1 MSDELPIRNSVK
13 IILINADNKIL
24 LMCADDPKTT
34 SKDGSYHGR
43 FWFPIGG
50 EIEPGEEFMD
60 AAIRELKEETG
71 LEQQDVVFGPKV
83 WFGEF
88 EMVLSGKMTKLKQQ
102 FIVAHTK
109 NSETTLQHLTDEEQ
123 KVIEKTAW
131 FSLEEILASEE
142 VVYPVVLPEYLPDIL
157 SQNYPKEPI
166 WIDLAKK
173 PNRGS
178 K

>member
-1 MSDELPIRNSVK
+1 MSDELPIHNSVR

-34 SKDGSYHGR
+34 SKDGTYHGR

-109 NSETTLQHLTDEEQ
+109 NSETTLQHLTDEERQ
-123 KVIEKTAW
+123 VIERTAW
-131 FSLEEILASEE
+131 FSLEEILNSDE
-142 VVYPVVLPEYLPDIL
+142 VVYPVVLPEYLSDIL
-157 SQNYPKEPI
+157 SENYPEEPI

-173 PNRGS
+173 PNRGG